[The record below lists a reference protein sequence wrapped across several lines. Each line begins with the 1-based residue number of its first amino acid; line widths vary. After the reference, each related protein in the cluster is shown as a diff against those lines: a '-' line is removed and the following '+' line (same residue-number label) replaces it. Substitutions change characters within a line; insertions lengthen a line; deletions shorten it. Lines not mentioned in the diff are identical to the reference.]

1 MLHDFTA
8 FIINN
13 ADEKDKMQIIKY
25 MSNLLALTF
34 GGDDVKTQDI
44 IDCALSD
51 SDSLALIIAYLIK
64 YMDVYD
70 LGTDDIEKLLDTL
83 GLNSL
88 NELITVKKFEGSRY
102 GINIYLNLVNII
114 NLAKSQ
120 FTDGD
125 DDLIIKNILPILK
138 GMFFEDINID
148 IKAFWEKINSKV
160 KTIDAS
166 NGVEPAEIRTGAIRD
181 FSSSVYEKL
190 MSVIA
195 KIENASFTSVETWT
209 NYATE
214 EWYETLMVS
223 AAVKG
228 IMSYFDKLS
237 ETNLECKSKIDTIF
251 GNVQQIDTTYAG
263 NISTSNA
270 NLQTIKS
277 NLLNA

>member
-1 MLHDFTA
+1 
-8 FIINN
+8 
-13 ADEKDKMQIIKY
+13 
-25 MSNLLALTF
+25 
-34 GGDDVKTQDI
+34 
-44 IDCALSD
+44 
-51 SDSLALIIAYLIK
+51 
-64 YMDVYD
+64 
-70 LGTDDIEKLLDTL
+70 
-83 GLNSL
+83 
-88 NELITVKKFEGSRY
+88 
-102 GINIYLNLVNII
+102 
-114 NLAKSQ
+114 
-120 FTDGD
+120 
-125 DDLIIKNILPILK
+125 
-138 GMFFEDINID
+138 MFFEDINID

>member
-25 MSNLLALTF
+25 ISKLLSLTF

-44 IDCALSD
+44 IDCALAD
-51 SDSLALIIAYLIK
+51 PDSLALIIAYLAK

-70 LGTDDIEKLLDTL
+70 LGTDDIDGLLDTL

-88 NELITVKKFEGSRY
+88 NELLLLKKVEGFGYRLS
-102 GINIYLNLVNII
+102 IYLNLANII
-114 NLAKSQ
+114 KFVKWQL
-120 FTDGD
+120 TD
-125 DDLIIKNILPILK
+125 DDDDWIIKNILPVLK
-138 GMFFEDINID
+138 DVFFKDVDID
-148 IKAFWEKINSKV
+148 IKEFWEKINSKV

-166 NGVEPAEIRTGAIRD
+166 NGIEPAELRTGAIRD
-181 FSSSVYEKL
+181 FSLSVYEGL
-190 MSVIA
+190 MSVIT

-237 ETNLECKSKIDTIF
+237 ETNLECKSKIDMIF
-251 GNVQQIDTTYAG
+251 ENVQQIDTTYAG
-263 NISTSNA
+263 NISTSNT

>member
-1 MLHDFTA
+1 M
-8 FIINN
+8 
-13 ADEKDKMQIIKY
+13 
-25 MSNLLALTF
+25 TF

-44 IDCALSD
+44 IDCALAD
-51 SDSLALIIAYLIK
+51 PDSLALIIAYLAK

-70 LGTDDIEKLLDTL
+70 LGTDDIDGLLDTL

-88 NELITVKKFEGSRY
+88 NELLLLKKVEGFGYRLS
-102 GINIYLNLVNII
+102 IYLNLANII
-114 NLAKSQ
+114 KFVKWQL
-120 FTDGD
+120 TD
-125 DDLIIKNILPILK
+125 DDDDWIIKNILPVLK
-138 GMFFEDINID
+138 DVFFKDIDID
-148 IKAFWEKINSKV
+148 IKEFWEKINSKV

-166 NGVEPAEIRTGAIRD
+166 NGVEPAEIKTGAIRD
-181 FSSSVYEKL
+181 FSSSVYEGL

-237 ETNLECKSKIDTIF
+237 ETNLECKSKIDMIF
-251 GNVQQIDTTYAG
+251 ENVQQIDTTYAG
-263 NISTSNA
+263 NISTSNT

-277 NLLNA
+277 NLLSV